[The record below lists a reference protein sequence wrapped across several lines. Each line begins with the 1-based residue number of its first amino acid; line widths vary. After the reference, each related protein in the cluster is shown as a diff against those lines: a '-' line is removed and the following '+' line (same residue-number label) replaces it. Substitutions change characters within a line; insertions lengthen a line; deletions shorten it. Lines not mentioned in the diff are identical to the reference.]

1 MLILILI
8 ILVCISIQCILQPY
22 IQFST
27 DLLATLLNIC
37 LFVII
42 FGALMMNSL
51 NVPNV
56 NAHKTIVN
64 KYNENIIM
72 WQTFI
77 YVMQTIGYIVG
88 GVFLIY
94 ESYFGKMFSELILVN
109 DRLPNTEQITKRE
122 WFTMYNQKL
131 KDKLAAMENK
141 IHTKNNK
148 NKNKVVP
155 SPNESME
162 EDNALKNW
170 GKK

>member
-1 MLILILI
+1 
-8 ILVCISIQCILQPY
+8 
-22 IQFST
+22 
-27 DLLATLLNIC
+27 
-37 LFVII
+37 
-42 FGALMMNSL
+42 
-51 NVPNV
+51 
-56 NAHKTIVN
+56 
-64 KYNENIIM
+64 M

-122 WFTMYNQKL
+122 WFPIYNQKL
-131 KDKLAAMENK
+131 KDKLAATRAAMENK
-141 IHTKNNK
+141 VENKINTKNNK

-155 SPNESME
+155 SPNESMD

-170 GKK
+170 GRSD